1 MSNNISGLSKSAAA
15 KLTFEQALT
24 RLDGT
29 VQALEMGDL
38 QLSEA
43 TRLYE
48 EGMFL
53 AQVCSQKL
61 TEAEIRITKV
71 QTAYGDQI
79 DQLAGKQIQTEEI
92 DGLGTS
98 L

>member
-1 MSNNISGLSKSAAA
+1 MSNNISRISKSSAA

-24 RLDGT
+24 RLDDT
-29 VQALEMGDL
+29 VQALETGDL

-48 EGMFL
+48 VGMLL

-79 DQLAGKQIQTEEI
+79 DQLAGKQMQTEEV
-92 DGLGTS
+92 DELGTS